1 MEALKTRLLELE
13 LAHVTEKEDYE
24 TRIRDLNE
32 RLKEFEKDKLN
43 DSSVSTY
50 TLLQKYN
57 AIKALVKKFQA
68 REKYL
73 TERQEYHL
81 RKIQERDNEYR

>member
-13 LAHVTEKEDYE
+13 LAHVTEREDYE

-32 RLKEFEKDKLN
+32 RLKEFENERVDG
-43 DSSVSTY
+43 VSTVQ
-50 TLLQKYN
+50 LLQKYN
-57 AIKALVKKFQA
+57 AIKSLVKKFQS